1 MLKLVSSPPLL
12 LPSLFN
18 RRRCLSTLGELRSE
32 LEARTMNLS
41 KVKSE
46 LLEAR
51 AAEGHIRERVLAEA
65 EVGAVKALLDT
76 PPALVLLC
84 SSSARSS
91 AT

>member
-1 MLKLVSSPPLL
+1 
-12 LPSLFN
+12 
-18 RRRCLSTLGELRSE
+18 
-32 LEARTMNLS
+32 MNLS